1 MLRALPDDA
10 LHIYTDG
17 SSSPQPDG
25 TRKAGAGVYVEEQG
39 IQYSEHL
46 GNMTN
51 NQAELMALLRA
62 LETLLSLPRPQMKP
76 KVRIFI
82 DNQYAIN
89 CSLRHWRPT
98 TNRDILT
105 LIHPALDTLRKTTEV
120 HLIWVPAHVGVPGNE
135 TADKLAKRGALGT
148 TSYEPLSTTVP
159 GPPSDSKT
167 PSHPNPFRDKYRTLA
182 EAPLPLPPPSPPSSR
197 KHLKRKAR
205 HPTSL
210 LQSTFPGI
218 DHFSQSNLARRK
230 KRKPSNS

>member
-10 LHIYTDG
+10 LHVYTDG
-17 SSSPQPDG
+17 SSFPQPDG
-25 TRKAGAGVYVEEQG
+25 TRKAGAGVYTEEQE

-105 LIHPALDTLRKTTEV
+105 RIHPALDTLRKTTEV
-120 HLIWVPAHVGVPGNE
+120 HLIWVPAHVGVLMKQPTNKPREAPSELLPTNPYQPPSLCPLLTRKPLATQTPSE
-135 TADKLAKRGALGT
+135 T
-148 TSYEPLSTTVP
+148 STTP
-159 GPPSDSKT
+159 WPKPPC
-167 PSHPNPFRDKYRTLA
+167 HYHLRL
-182 EAPLPLPPPSPPSSR
+182 LPL
-197 KHLKRKAR
+197 LGN
-205 HPTSL
+205 T
-210 LQSTFPGI
+210 
-218 DHFSQSNLARRK
+218 
-230 KRKPSNS
+230 